1 MGDWFKVHRSIIESA
16 VFEDAEV
23 FKIWMY
29 ILCKASYYEHD
40 AMFQKSVVHIKIGEF
55 ATGRK
60 KIARETGISESRV
73 YRALKIL
80 EQLGNINIKSNSKY
94 SMISVVNWG
103 KYQSDTQNLN
113 IKFTTNAQQTNS
125 KPTTSEQQTNT
136 TKESKESKECK
147 EVEEVV
153 VPTTTTTKNDLPFYS
168 SADYEEEEEEEEE
181 DPEYDKLRKLGGR
194 CEGLILSGRQMDD
207 LIETMGDIDVFEM
220 YCQKLIKFIKE
231 KGATN
236 IKSHYATLLKWYK
249 QDTKTK

>member
-40 AMFQKSVVHIKIGEF
+40 TMFQKSVVHVNIGEF
-55 ATGRK
+55 PTGRK
-60 KIARETGISESRV
+60 KISRETGINESRV

-94 SMISVVNWG
+94 SIISVVNWG
-103 KYQSDTQNLN
+103 KYQSETQNLN

-125 KPTTSEQQTNT
+125 KSTTNEQQTNT
-136 TKESKESKECK
+136 TKERKEYKERK

-153 VPTTTTTKNDLPFYS
+153 VPTTATTKNDYPFYF
-168 SADYEEEEEEEEE
+168 DDGEE
-181 DPEYDKLRKLGGR
+181 DEEYNKLYRMKN
-194 CEGLILSGRQMDD
+194 GLLLSRRQIDD
-207 LIETMGDIDVFEM
+207 LIELMDDIEIYEH
-220 YCQKLIKFIKE
+220 YCNRLASFIE
-231 KGATN
+231 SKGADK
-236 IKSHYATLLKWYK
+236 IKSHYETIVKWYK
-249 QDTKTK
+249 EDTQTK

>member
-80 EQLGNINIKSNSKY
+80 EQLGSINIKSNSKY
-94 SMISVVNWG
+94 SVISVVNWG

-113 IKFTTNAQQTNS
+113 IKFTTNAQQMNS
-125 KPTTSEQQTNT
+125 KRTTNEQQMNT
-136 TKESKESKECK
+136 TKERKEYKERE
-147 EVEEVV
+147 EVVEVV
-153 VPTTTTTKNDLPFYS
+153 VPTTATTKNDYQFYP
-168 SADYEEEEEEEEE
+168 ADYEEEEE
-181 DPEYDKLRKLGGR
+181 DPEYDKLKKLGGR
-194 CEGLILSGRQMDD
+194 CEGLILSDRQLDD

-220 YCQKLIKFIKE
+220 YCQKLINFIKE

-249 QDTKTK
+249 QDTQTK